1 MTNRSA
7 VAAEAESR
15 LALIEADADN
25 QSILDA
31 LLRKIRAREA
41 RVGVMGLGYVGLP
54 LVRLFAGRGFQ
65 VTGFDVDETKVS
77 KLNKGESY
85 IQSVPST
92 TVRMLMREKKMKAT
106 SDFTKLAGMDA
117 VIICVPTPLSADG
130 APDLSYIRAT
140 GKAIG
145 EHLRRGQLVILEST
159 SHPGTTREVLKPEL
173 EKKGLRCGKD
183 FLLAFSPE
191 REDPGNK
198 KFTNATIP
206 KIVGGMDDAARRAAA
221 ALYARAVARVV
232 EVSSCEVAEAAKI
245 LENTYRC
252 VNIALVNELKM
263 CFDRMGI
270 DVWEVIEAASTKPF
284 GFQAF
289 HPGPGLGGHC
299 IPIDPFYLSH
309 KAREFQFST
318 RFIDLAGEINV
329 RMPYYVVGK
338 LEEALRARGRG
349 LEGARIYLLGLAY
362 KKDIDDP
369 RASPA
374 FKIIELLEQKNAKV
388 VCHDPFFASFPNSRH
403 YKHLKAK
410 PAALTE
416 RELASCDAVVVATDH
431 SQYDYDWIVRHAAMV
446 VDTRN
451 ATKQVREGREK
462 IVHA

>member
-1 MTNRSA
+1 MSNRSA
-7 VAAEAESR
+7 VASADAESR
-15 LALIEADADN
+15 TQGGPWPD
-25 QSILDA
+25 SMLDA
-31 LLRKIRAREA
+31 FLRKIRSREA
-41 RVGVMGLGYVGLP
+41 RIGVMGLGYVGLP
-54 LVRLFAGRGFQ
+54 LVRLFAGRGFA
-65 VTGFDVDETKVS
+65 VTGFDVDES
-77 KLNKGESY
+77 KIAKLGRGESY

-92 TVRMLMREKKMKAT
+92 TIRLLQREKRMKAT
-106 SDFTKLAGMDA
+106 SDFSKLAAMDA
-117 VIICVPTPLSADG
+117 VIICVPTPLAEDG
-130 APDLSYIRAT
+130 SPDLSYIRAT
-140 GKAIG
+140 GRAIG
-145 EHLRRGQLVILEST
+145 EHLRRGQLVVLEST

-221 ALYARAVARVV
+221 ALYSRAVAKVV

-270 DVWEVIEAASTKPF
+270 DVWEVIAAASTKPF

-299 IPIDPFYLSH
+299 IPIDPFYLSQ
-309 KAREFQFST
+309 KAREFGFST
-318 RFIDLAGEINV
+318 RFINLAGEINV
-329 RMPYYVVGK
+329 QMPYYVVGK

-349 LEGARIYLLGLAY
+349 LDGSRIFVLGLAY

-369 RASPA
+369 RESPA
-374 FKIIELLEQKNAKV
+374 FKIIDLLEQKGAKV
-388 VCHDPFFASFPNSRH
+388 ASHDPFFAGFPNSRH
-403 YKHLKAK
+403 YKHLKCR

-416 RELASCDAVVVATDH
+416 RELAASDAVVIATDH
-431 SQYDYDWIVRHAAMV
+431 SCFDYEWIVRHAALV

-451 ATKQVREGREK
+451 ATRAVRRGRER
-462 IVHA
+462 IVGA